1 MPCMQEDLGSMPRT
15 AGKKKAA
22 KCCGSYSILA
32 LRRLK
37 QGDRHEFRAIS
48 SYIVKPCLKK

>member
-1 MPCMQEDLGSMPRT
+1 MHAGGPRFN
-15 AGKKKAA
+15 AQNSRKKKAA

>member
-1 MPCMQEDLGSMPRT
+1 MQEDLGSVPRT

-22 KCCGSYSILA
+22 ECGGSYSILA

-37 QGDRHEFRAIS
+37 QGDRHEFRAML